1 MTRFFGPRKA
11 TQEEFERKIKKI
23 VEANVENVKRDME
36 LEMERNNVKLQTQ
49 ITKLEDENKELKV
62 EIAALSRDIH
72 YKNMQIGGLL
82 ATFVGY
88 LGYVN
93 FAKY

>member
-36 LEMERNNVKLQTQ
+36 LEMERNTNKLQTS
-49 ITKLEDENKELKV
+49 ITKLEDENKELKI

-72 YKNMQIGGLL
+72 YKNVQIGCLV
-82 ATFVGY
+82 ASFVGY
-88 LGYVN
+88 LGYTN
-93 FAKY
+93 YMKC